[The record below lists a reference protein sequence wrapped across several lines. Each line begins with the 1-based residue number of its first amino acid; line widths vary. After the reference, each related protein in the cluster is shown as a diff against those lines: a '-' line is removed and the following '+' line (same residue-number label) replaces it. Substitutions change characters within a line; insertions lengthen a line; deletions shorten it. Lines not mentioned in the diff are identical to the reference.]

1 MALSIFVP
9 VLVILC
15 NRYGMFLEST
25 SRLEGK
31 RQCLESLAP
40 ESRDN
45 FNNLMEQSLYSR
57 TRTVDS
63 Y

>member
-1 MALSIFVP
+1 MALSIFVS

-15 NRYGMFLEST
+15 NCYGMFLEST
-25 SRLEGK
+25 SRLKGK
-31 RQCLESLAP
+31 NQCLESLAP